1 MQHSLFRLL
10 DPARMG
16 WLGCALTNLQH
27 LLGLAQQR
35 CVHCMQPFSPAL
47 PAHAPAAPASASLL
61 CPLCRTL
68 LAPYTGPKCPRCGIP
83 PASPQAGN
91 SICGTCLQNPPPWG
105 GAAFYGLYQGVLR
118 HALLRLKFDGHLY
131 LAPLL
136 GGFLLESVA
145 CLPRPDVIVGV
156 PQHPDHLRHRGYN
169 QAHELARALHAF
181 SGLPLST
188 EMLSRPV
195 SGKEQA
201 RLGAKDRRSNVRH
214 SFAAAPE
221 AKGLRV
227 WVVDD
232 VMTTGSTMTA
242 AANALL
248 AAGAA
253 RVDAVF
259 VARTPLNTAAHVSDM
274 PAGQPRYASTT

>member
-1 MQHSLFRLL
+1 MQHRFFQFHG
-10 DPARMG
+10 PANMG
-16 WLGCALTNLQH
+16 WLGSALSRVQN

-35 CVHCMQPFSPAL
+35 CVHCMRPFSPSL
-47 PAHAPAAPASASLL
+47 PARAPVASESAPLL
-61 CPLCRTL
+61 CTECRTL
-68 LAPYTGPKCPRCGIP
+68 LAPYTGPQCPRCGIP
-83 PASPQAGN
+83 PADPQAGN
-91 SICGTCLQNPPPWG
+91 GICGACLQNPPPWS
-105 GAAFYGLYQGVLR
+105 GAAFYGLYQDSLR
-118 HALLRLKFDGHLY
+118 HALLRLKFDAHLY